1 MNDDLTFVVTHAGE
15 NRAVVDVRS
24 AAGRSRT
31 FVLHEFERRT
41 WMPRSQGV
49 RLRSI
54 RLRAGEVGRMVAMVE
69 AAGAMPRRHP
79 IRRLLADALFAR
91 DLEVLRLLA
100 DWLSFDETE

>member
-1 MNDDLTFVVTHAGE
+1 MNDDLTFVVTRAGDG
-15 NRAVVDVRS
+15 RAAVDVRS
-24 AAGRSRT
+24 GAGRSRT

-49 RLRSI
+49 RLHSI
-54 RLRAGEVGRMVAMVE
+54 RLRAGEVERMVAMIE

-91 DLEVLRLLA
+91 DPEVLQLLA